1 MYDASEFHSRYPYL
15 KIDQE
20 CRCIWTPKN
29 AGHISPRNLVAAQ
42 QKIAKSHGCDII
54 NEVVARVEEE
64 SGGGGGGGEELV
76 RVSTENGREV
86 LARRVL
92 LCTGSFTNYHHL
104 LPEHKKIDLNLSKA
118 MVVRAEVTEEDALKI
133 ADMPTISLENERSYI
148 LPPILYPNGEHL
160 TYCLPATSASSNKTL
175 GG

>member
-1 MYDASEFHSRYPYL
+1 M
-15 KIDQE
+15 
-20 CRCIWTPKN
+20 
-29 AGHISPRNLVAAQ
+29 
-42 QKIAKSHGCDII
+42 
-54 NEVVARVEEE
+54 VARVEEE

-104 LPEHKKIDLNLSKA
+104 LPKHKKIDLNLSKA

-160 TYCLPATSASSNKTL
+160 THCLPATSASSNKTL
-175 GG
+175 GE